1 MWHIGKIHCAENQR
15 SFLSQPKNTAVKLEN
30 FKLEI
35 SEASQYHK
43 LPLISPGFIQFTS
56 SMGVLGELINRGAY
70 PYVEPNGLIHC
81 KWNSKSTSKQ
91 AMEVLV
97 KIDVRFAFTGF

>member
-1 MWHIGKIHCAENQR
+1 M
-15 SFLSQPKNTAVKLEN
+15 
-30 FKLEI
+30 
-35 SEASQYHK
+35 
-43 LPLISPGFIQFTS
+43 PLISPGLIQSTS

-81 KWNSKSTSKQ
+81 KWNRKSTSKQ

>member
-1 MWHIGKIHCAENQR
+1 MHCAENQR
-15 SFLSQPKNTAVKLEN
+15 SFLSQPKNTAVTLEN

-43 LPLISPGFIQFTS
+43 LPLILKPWAYTMYIINGGFRRTYKQ
-56 SMGVLGELINRGAY
+56 RGISICRAKW
-70 PYVEPNGLIHC
+70 PLIHC
-81 KWNSKSTSKQ
+81 KWNRKSTSKQ

>member
-1 MWHIGKIHCAENQR
+1 
-15 SFLSQPKNTAVKLEN
+15 
-30 FKLEI
+30 
-35 SEASQYHK
+35 
-43 LPLISPGFIQFTS
+43 
-56 SMGVLGELINRGAY
+56 MGVLGELINRGAY

-81 KWNSKSTSKQ
+81 KWNRKSTSKQ